1 MPALPRRPIA
11 AAASSNWM
19 PALLATGPTYLN
31 DSPSIRMSSFA
42 EADVLAKT
50 SLRRPISSA
59 LIPYPDRMLEA
70 MSPTSERSSRPAAA
84 RFSTPGRAVMIS
96 STLKPAIA
104 KNPMASAASDA
115 LNCVVL
121 PSCLAC
127 STSASKSLPV
137 APVTALTRIMLASKS
152 PAVLIDAR
160 PTAATGSDRRL
171 VSVAPVPDAADPTRP
186 RDAVNPRAPSVACDA
201 AGPND
206 CPNDRPAARPVAAAV
221 AATRAWKPRR
231 LGMTGTNAVPAWKAM
246 SPPGKSAPRRG
257 HELGIVG
264 LDLGHGRT
272 PGGLRGG
279 QTVGDQLPLGRAAA
293 AGLALQRRL
302 RPRQRPVL
310 RHPLTRIGRRRQMQQ
325 LTEPVRDQREL
336 LVVGR
341 PLRQRR
347 RRGRPPLN
355 QVTDLVG

>member
-1 MPALPRRPIA
+1 
-11 AAASSNWM
+11 
-19 PALLATGPTYLN
+19 
-31 DSPSIRMSSFA
+31 
-42 EADVLAKT
+42 
-50 SLRRPISSA
+50 
-59 LIPYPDRMLEA
+59 
-70 MSPTSERSSRPAAA
+70 
-84 RFSTPGRAVMIS
+84 MIS

-104 KNPMASAASDA
+104 KTPMASAASDA

-137 APVTALTRIMLASKS
+137 APVTALTRFMLASKS

-160 PTAATGSDRRL
+160 PTAATGSDRL
-171 VSVAPVPDAADPTRP
+171 LDSVAPVRDAADPTRP

-347 RRGRPPLN
+347 RRGRPPLD
-355 QVTDLVG
+355 QVTDLVGEIVVIGQRRLEAGAARQVLDEVERLAGCEFPGPHLPHAD